1 MLVTMKGGKAG
12 LPEGSPSCVIT
23 KFKIIQRPGLPG
35 DILFSEM
42 HKI

>member
-12 LPEGSPSCVIT
+12 LPEGSHSCVIT

-35 DILFSEM
+35 DIILAEM

>member
-12 LPEGSPSCVIT
+12 LSEGNPTCVIT

-35 DILFSEM
+35 DILLAEM